1 MIGLKRSVSRAVL
14 ALLWLAACGG
24 GSSSLTPDQ
33 TSLSFTLTLSNTGIS
48 PKASA
53 VSENTSITVLN
64 SDIVP
69 HQLVSNP
76 DSQQVDCSELNT
88 SVLLPGDAFTATI
101 VDRVGT
107 CAFIDS
113 LNPTDSRFQ
122 ATITVT
128 TSNSDPSGD
137 ANGGG

>member
-1 MIGLKRSVSRAVL
+1 MIGLKKSVSGAVL
-14 ALLWLAACGG
+14 ALLWFAACGG
-24 GSSSLTPDQ
+24 GSSSLAPDQ
-33 TSLSFTLTLSNTGIS
+33 ASSSLILTLSNAGVS

-53 VSENTSITVLN
+53 VSEDTSITVLN
-64 SDIVP
+64 SDSVP
-69 HQLVSNP
+69 HQLVTNP

-88 SVLLPGDAFTATI
+88 AVLLPGDGFTATI
-101 VDRVGT
+101 ADRIGT

-122 ATITVT
+122 GTITVT
-128 TSNSDPSGD
+128 NSNSGPSGD